1 MSIIGSIFV
10 RLGLKSDEFSK
21 GIKQSEGQLSSFKG
35 VVGKIG
41 GAIAGAFTV
50 DKIVQFTKEAYKL
63 AGQAQGVYNAF
74 SRLNRPGLLNDLKEA
89 TRGTTDELQLMQTAV
104 RASNFKIPLD
114 QLATYLRFATD
125 RAIETGESVDY
136 LVNSL
141 VLGIGRKSPLILDN
155 LSISTVRLREELAKT
170 GDMAKAVGNIIEEEM
185 KKGGDAIETSAVKT
199 QKLGAAWKDFMVA
212 VGDSGA
218 VKSTGNIITDT
229 LTSITRAMSD
239 LIKSG
244 KSSSIAMGSGML
256 GGILGPI
263 LGPVA
268 AIFGGTK
275 AAESAIKG
283 QRSKQNKIDAE
294 VEKAAKLAKE
304 WADSV
309 TTIEEAEKK
318 LSLAQYSYF
327 SSGKEREAVIAALK
341 EKIKT
346 IKAQEQE
353 KIAREQTEK
362 GIKAQIEALEELRAQ
377 EANPEKRAAYTSE
390 IESLKKRLELMTST
404 NTVVKGSIDYIIQ
417 QIEAQEKLYHST
429 NIQSVRDMAAAKKE
443 ELEAA
448 KALLEI
454 TEKDRKRR
462 DRILKEGDIASG
474 YSTQGMGGS
483 FWLKRVEEKNK
494 LEKNL
499 ASYSFDPTLYK
510 DKIQQFKEQAAEV
523 DQVANSIHQTITN
536 TMVSSFQALADGL
549 AGISDMDAGQA
560 IASLL
565 KPLADTAITAGTI
578 IMTTGEAIESLKK
591 SLFGFNG
598 ISAIAAGAILVG
610 IGVAARAGLSAI
622 ASSGGSSGSSS
633 YSPNTSFSGGSSYS
647 GASSQYG
654 YASYRAQ
661 SVDVNVTGRISG
673 QDIVLASD
681 KYLKNK
687 SR

>member
-199 QKLGAAWKDFMVA
+199 QKLGAAWKNFMTS
-212 VGDSGA
+212 VGDTSV
-218 VKSTGNIITDT
+218 VKSTGDAIVST
-229 LTSITRAMSD
+229 LTYIADSFDA
-239 LIKSG
+239 LINSERLSTWQKFLG
-244 KSSSIAMGSGML
+244 FLGH
-256 GGILGPI
+256 GGIQRQAL
-263 LGPVA
+263 
-268 AIFGGTK
+268 
-275 AAESAIKG
+275 AEGAGNASAD
-283 QRSKQNKIDAE
+283 KQIQERVNLWTEGLI
-294 VEKAAKLAKE
+294 
-304 WADSV
+304 
-309 TTIEEAEKK
+309 TIELAERQLAFAQSQYAHFSSEEEKK
-318 LSLAQYSYF
+318 
-327 SSGKEREAVIAALK
+327 AVIAALK
-341 EKIKT
+341 ERVKLIKS
-346 IKAQEQE
+346 QEQE

-362 GIKAQIEALEELRAQ
+362 GIKAQIAALEELRAQ

-404 NTVVKGSIDYIIQ
+404 NTVVKGSIDYINQ
-417 QIEAQEKLYHST
+417 QIEAQEKLYNST

-454 TEKDRKRR
+454 TEKDKQKR
-462 DRILKEGDIASG
+462 DEALKGDIASG

-549 AGISDMDAGQA
+549 AGISDMNAGQA

-565 KPLADTAITAGTI
+565 KPLADMAITAGTI
-578 IMTTGEAIESLKK
+578 IMTTGKAIESLKAAL
-591 SLFGFNG
+591 SGFFGVG
-598 ISAIAAGAILVG
+598 AIAAGAILVG

>member
-199 QKLGAAWKDFMVA
+199 QKLGAAWKNFMTS
-212 VGDSGA
+212 VGDTS
-218 VKSTGNIITDT
+218 VIKSTGDAIVST
-229 LTSITRAMSD
+229 LTYIADSFDA
-239 LIKSG
+239 LINSERLSTWQKFLG
-244 KSSSIAMGSGML
+244 FLGH
-256 GGILGPI
+256 GGIQRQAL
-263 LGPVA
+263 
-268 AIFGGTK
+268 
-275 AAESAIKG
+275 AEGAGNASAD
-283 QRSKQNKIDAE
+283 KQIQERVNLWTE
-294 VEKAAKLAKE
+294 GLN
-304 WADSV
+304 
-309 TTIEEAEKK
+309 TIELAERQLAFAQSQYAHFSSEEEKK
-318 LSLAQYSYF
+318 
-327 SSGKEREAVIAALK
+327 AVIAALK
-341 EKIKT
+341 ERVKLIKS
-346 IKAQEQE
+346 QEQE
-353 KIAREQTEK
+353 KIAREQTEN
-362 GIKAQIEALEELRAQ
+362 GIKAQIAALEELRAQ

-404 NTVVKGSIDYIIQ
+404 NTVVKGSIDYINQ
-417 QIEAQEKLYHST
+417 QIEAQEKLYNST

-454 TEKDRKRR
+454 TEKDKQKR
-462 DRILKEGDIASG
+462 DEALKGDIASG

-499 ASYSFDPTLYK
+499 ASYSYDPTLYK
-510 DKIQQFKEQAAEV
+510 NAKNQATQFNEIAEEVKQA
-523 DQVANSIHQTITN
+523 ANSIHQTIT
-536 TMVSSFQALADGL
+536 TAMSDALISL
-549 AGISDMDAGQA
+549 AEGIGSMGGIDM
-560 IASLL
+560 S
-565 KPLADTAITAGTI
+565 PLADVIIQVGKMAIK
-578 IMTTGEAIESLKK
+578 TGVAILGIKKALESLNP
-591 SLFGFNG
+591 FV
-598 ISAIAAGAILVG
+598 AIAAGTALVALG
-610 IGVAARAGLSAI
+610 TAVKKSLSNIGSEI
-622 ASSGGSSGSSS
+622 GGG
-633 YSPNTSFSGGSSYS
+633 YSPNTSFSGGGSYS

>member
-89 TRGTTDELQLMQTAV
+89 TRGTIDELQLMQTAV
-104 RASNFKIPLD
+104 RANNFKIPLD

-212 VGDSGA
+212 VGNSGA

-239 LIKSG
+239 FIKSG
-244 KSSSIAMGSGML
+244 KSWSAFIGSML
-256 GGILGPI
+256 GGVLGP
-263 LGPVA
+263 LG
-268 AIFGGTK
+268 AIFGGAT
-275 AAESAIKG
+275 AAGGAIAG

-362 GIKAQIEALEELRAQ
+362 GIKAQIAALEELRAQ

-404 NTVVKGSIDYIIQ
+404 NTVVKGSIDYINQ
-417 QIEAQEKLYHST
+417 QIEAQEKLYNST

-454 TEKDRKRR
+454 TEKDKQKR
-462 DRILKEGDIASG
+462 DEALKGDIASG

-633 YSPNTSFSGGSSYS
+633 YSPNTSFSGGGSYS

>member
-89 TRGTTDELQLMQTAV
+89 TRGTTDELKLMQTAV
-104 RASNFKIPLD
+104 QANNFKIPLN
-114 QLATYLRFATD
+114 QLATYLKFATN

-136 LVNSL
+136 LVQSII
-141 VLGIGRKSPLILDN
+141 LGIGRKSPLILDN
-155 LSISTVRLREELAKT
+155 LGISASELREELAKT
-170 GDMAKAVGNIIEEEM
+170 GDMGKAVGNIINKSMSEA
-185 KKGGDAIETSAVKT
+185 GDAIETSAVKT
-199 QKLGAAWKDFMVA
+199 QKLGAAWKNFMTS
-212 VGDSGA
+212 VGDTSV
-218 VKSTGNIITDT
+218 VKSTGDAIVST
-229 LTSITRAMSD
+229 LTYIADSFDA
-239 LIKSG
+239 LINSERLSTWQKFLG
-244 KSSSIAMGSGML
+244 FLGH
-256 GGILGPI
+256 GGIQRQAL
-263 LGPVA
+263 
-268 AIFGGTK
+268 
-275 AAESAIKG
+275 AEGAGNASAD
-283 QRSKQNKIDAE
+283 KQIQERVNLWTE
-294 VEKAAKLAKE
+294 GLN
-304 WADSV
+304 
-309 TTIEEAEKK
+309 TIELAERQLAFAQSQYAHFSSEEEKK
-318 LSLAQYSYF
+318 
-327 SSGKEREAVIAALK
+327 AVIAALK
-341 EKIKT
+341 ERVKLIKS
-346 IKAQEQE
+346 QEQE
-353 KIAREQTEK
+353 KIAREQTEN
-362 GIKAQIEALEELRAQ
+362 GIKAQIAALEELRAQ
-377 EANPEKRAAYTSE
+377 EANPAKRAAYTSE

-404 NTVVKGSIDYIIQ
+404 NTVVKGSIDYINQ
-417 QIEAQEKLYHST
+417 QIEAQEKLYNST
-429 NIQSVRDMAAAKKE
+429 NIQSVRDMAAAKKK

-454 TEKDRKRR
+454 TEKDKQKR
-462 DRILKEGDIASG
+462 DEALKGDIASG

-622 ASSGGSSGSSS
+622 ASSGGNSGSSS

>member
-63 AGQAQGVYNAF
+63 AGQTQGVYNAF

-89 TRGTTDELQLMQTAV
+89 TRGTTDELKLMQTAV
-104 RASNFKIPLD
+104 QANNFKIPLD
-114 QLATYLRFATD
+114 QLATYLKFATN

-136 LVNSL
+136 LVQSII
-141 VLGIGRKSPLILDN
+141 LGIGRKSPLTLDN
-155 LSISTVRLREELAKT
+155 LSISASELREELAKT
-170 GDMAKAVGNIIEEEM
+170 GDMGKAIGNIINKSMSEA
-185 KKGGDAIETSAVKT
+185 GDAIETSAVKV
-199 QKLGAAWKDFMVA
+199 QRLSAAWKDLKTAYGNSAWVKNIADFIVDNLTVA
-212 VGDSGA
+212 INSISSIFKSNAQIWYETDIKMGA
-218 VKSTGNIITDT
+218 NLGKRWLQIYEKYKKATGSLKDDYSEY
-229 LTSITRAMSD
+229 LD
-239 LIKSG
+239 LLKKG
-244 KSSSIAMGSGML
+244 FSSS
-256 GGILGPI
+256 PQ
-263 LGPVA
+263 
-268 AIFGGTK
+268 T
-275 AAESAIKG
+275 
-283 QRSKQNKIDAE
+283 NT
-294 VEKAAKLAKE
+294 
-304 WADSV
+304 DSIRQLNSD
-309 TTIEEAEKK
+309 TIN
-318 LSLAQYSYF
+318 
-327 SSGKEREAVIAALK
+327 
-341 EKIKT
+341 
-346 IKAQEQE
+346 
-353 KIAREQTEK
+353 
-362 GIKAQIEALEELRAQ
+362 GIKAQIAALEELRAE
-377 EANPEKRAAYTSE
+377 EANPAKRAAYTSE

-404 NTVVKGSIDYIIQ
+404 NTVVKGSIDYINQ
-417 QIEAQEKLYHST
+417 QIEAQEKLYNST

-454 TEKDRKRR
+454 TEKDKQKR
-462 DRILKEGDIASG
+462 DEALKGDIASG

-549 AGISDMDAGQA
+549 AGISDMNAGQA

-565 KPLADTAITAGTI
+565 KPLADMAITAGTI
-578 IMTTGEAIESLKK
+578 IMTTGKAIESLKAAL
-591 SLFGFNG
+591 SGFFGVG
-598 ISAIAAGAILVG
+598 AIAAGAILVG

>member
-199 QKLGAAWKDFMVA
+199 QKLGAAWKNFMTS
-212 VGDSGA
+212 VGDTS
-218 VKSTGNIITDT
+218 VIKSTGDAIVST
-229 LTSITRAMSD
+229 LTYIADSFDA
-239 LIKSG
+239 LINSERLSTWQKFLG
-244 KSSSIAMGSGML
+244 FLGH
-256 GGILGPI
+256 GGIQRQAL
-263 LGPVA
+263 
-268 AIFGGTK
+268 
-275 AAESAIKG
+275 AEGAGNASAD
-283 QRSKQNKIDAE
+283 KQIQERVNLWTE
-294 VEKAAKLAKE
+294 GLN
-304 WADSV
+304 
-309 TTIEEAEKK
+309 TIELAERQLAFAQSQYAHFSSEEEKK
-318 LSLAQYSYF
+318 
-327 SSGKEREAVIAALK
+327 AVIAALK
-341 EKIKT
+341 ERVKLIKS
-346 IKAQEQE
+346 QEQE
-353 KIAREQTEK
+353 KIAREQTEN
-362 GIKAQIEALEELRAQ
+362 GIKAQIAALEELRAQ

-404 NTVVKGSIDYIIQ
+404 NTVVKGSIDYINQ
-417 QIEAQEKLYHST
+417 QIEAQEKLYNST
-429 NIQSVRDMAAAKKE
+429 NIQSVRDMAAAKKK

-454 TEKDRKRR
+454 TEKDKQKR
-462 DRILKEGDIASG
+462 DEALKGDIASG

-483 FWLKRVEEKNK
+483 FWFKRVEEKNQ

-549 AGISDMDAGQA
+549 AGISDMNAGQA

-565 KPLADTAITAGTI
+565 KPLADMAITAGTI
-578 IMTTGEAIESLKK
+578 IMTTGKAIESLKAAL
-591 SLFGFNG
+591 SGFFGVG
-598 ISAIAAGAILVG
+598 AIAAGAILVG

>member
-89 TRGTTDELQLMQTAV
+89 TRGTTDELKLMQTAV
-104 RASNFKIPLD
+104 QANNFKIPLD
-114 QLATYLRFATD
+114 QLATYLKFATN

-199 QKLGAAWKDFMVA
+199 QKLGAAWKNFMTS
-212 VGDSGA
+212 VGDTSV
-218 VKSTGNIITDT
+218 VKSTGDAIVST
-229 LTSITRAMSD
+229 LTYIADSFDA
-239 LIKSG
+239 LINSERLSTWQKFLG
-244 KSSSIAMGSGML
+244 FLGH
-256 GGILGPI
+256 GGIQRQAL
-263 LGPVA
+263 
-268 AIFGGTK
+268 
-275 AAESAIKG
+275 AEGAGNASAG
-283 QRSKQNKIDAE
+283 KQIQERVNLWTE
-294 VEKAAKLAKE
+294 GLN
-304 WADSV
+304 
-309 TTIEEAEKK
+309 TIELAERQLAFAQSQYAHFSSEEEKK
-318 LSLAQYSYF
+318 
-327 SSGKEREAVIAALK
+327 AVIAALK
-341 EKIKT
+341 ERVKLLKS
-346 IKAQEQE
+346 QEQE
-353 KIAREQTEK
+353 KIAREQTEN
-362 GIKAQIEALEELRAQ
+362 GIKAQIAALEELRAQ

-404 NTVVKGSIDYIIQ
+404 NTVVKGSIDYINQ
-417 QIEAQEKLYHST
+417 QIEAQEKLYNST

-483 FWLKRVEEKNK
+483 FWFKRVEEKNK

-510 DKIQQFKEQAAEV
+510 DNIQQFKEQAAEV

-549 AGISDMDAGQA
+549 AGISDMNAGQA

-565 KPLADTAITAGTI
+565 KPLADMAITAGTI
-578 IMTTGEAIESLKK
+578 IMTTGKAIESLKAAL
-591 SLFGFNG
+591 SGFFGVG
-598 ISAIAAGAILVG
+598 AIAAGAILVG

>member
-212 VGDSGA
+212 VGNSGA

-239 LIKSG
+239 LIESG
-244 KSSSIAMGSGML
+244 KSLSIAMGSGIL
-256 GGILGPI
+256 GSILGPI

-362 GIKAQIEALEELRAQ
+362 GIKAQIAALEELRAQ

-404 NTVVKGSIDYIIQ
+404 NTVVKGSIDYINQ
-417 QIEAQEKLYHST
+417 QIEAQEKLYNST

-454 TEKDRKRR
+454 TEKDKQKR
-462 DRILKEGDIASG
+462 DEALKGDIASG

>member
-199 QKLGAAWKDFMVA
+199 QKLGAAWKNFMTS
-212 VGDSGA
+212 VGDTS
-218 VKSTGNIITDT
+218 VIKSTGDAIVST
-229 LTSITRAMSD
+229 LTYIADSFDA
-239 LIKSG
+239 LINSERLSTWQKFLG
-244 KSSSIAMGSGML
+244 FLGH
-256 GGILGPI
+256 GGIQRQAL
-263 LGPVA
+263 
-268 AIFGGTK
+268 
-275 AAESAIKG
+275 AEGAGNASAD
-283 QRSKQNKIDAE
+283 KQIQERVNLWTE
-294 VEKAAKLAKE
+294 GLN
-304 WADSV
+304 
-309 TTIEEAEKK
+309 TIELAERQLAFAQSQYAHFSSEEEKK
-318 LSLAQYSYF
+318 
-327 SSGKEREAVIAALK
+327 AVIAALK

-362 GIKAQIEALEELRAQ
+362 GIKAQIAALEELRAQ
-377 EANPEKRAAYTSE
+377 EANPAKRAAYTSE

-404 NTVVKGSIDYIIQ
+404 NTVVKGSIDYINQ
-417 QIEAQEKLYHST
+417 QIEAQEKLYNST

-454 TEKDRKRR
+454 TEKDKQKR
-462 DRILKEGDIASG
+462 DEALKGDIASG

-549 AGISDMDAGQA
+549 AGISDMNAGQA

-565 KPLADTAITAGTI
+565 KPLADMAITAGTI
-578 IMTTGEAIESLKK
+578 IMTTGKAIESLKAAL
-591 SLFGFNG
+591 SGFFGVG
-598 ISAIAAGAILVG
+598 AIAAGAILVG

>member
-199 QKLGAAWKDFMVA
+199 QKLGAAWKNFMTS
-212 VGDSGA
+212 VGDTS
-218 VKSTGNIITDT
+218 VIKSTGDAIVST
-229 LTSITRAMSD
+229 LTYIADSFDA
-239 LIKSG
+239 LINSERLSTWQKFLG
-244 KSSSIAMGSGML
+244 FLGH
-256 GGILGPI
+256 GGIQRQAL
-263 LGPVA
+263 
-268 AIFGGTK
+268 
-275 AAESAIKG
+275 AEGAGNASAD
-283 QRSKQNKIDAE
+283 KQIQERVNLWTE
-294 VEKAAKLAKE
+294 GLN
-304 WADSV
+304 
-309 TTIEEAEKK
+309 TIELAERQLAFAQSQYAHFSSEEEKK
-318 LSLAQYSYF
+318 
-327 SSGKEREAVIAALK
+327 AVIAALK
-341 EKIKT
+341 ERVKLIKS
-346 IKAQEQE
+346 QEQE
-353 KIAREQTEK
+353 KIAREQTEN
-362 GIKAQIEALEELRAQ
+362 GIKAQIAALEELRAQ

-404 NTVVKGSIDYIIQ
+404 NTVVKGSIDYINQ
-417 QIEAQEKLYHST
+417 QIEAQEKLYNST

-454 TEKDRKRR
+454 TEKDKQKR
-462 DRILKEGDIASG
+462 DGALKGDIASG

-549 AGISDMDAGQA
+549 AGISDMNAGQA

-565 KPLADTAITAGTI
+565 KPLADMAITAGTI
-578 IMTTGEAIESLKK
+578 IMTTGEAIERLKK
-591 SLFGFNG
+591 SLLGFNG
-598 ISAIAAGAILVG
+598 IGAIAAGAILVG

-633 YSPNTSFSGGSSYS
+633 YSPNTSFSGGGSYS

>member
-41 GAIAGAFTV
+41 WAIAGAFTV

-199 QKLGAAWKDFMVA
+199 QKLGAAWKNFMTS
-212 VGDSGA
+212 VGDTSV
-218 VKSTGNIITDT
+218 VKSTGDAIVST
-229 LTSITRAMSD
+229 LTYIADSFDA
-239 LIKSG
+239 LINSERLSTWQKFLG
-244 KSSSIAMGSGML
+244 FLGH
-256 GGILGPI
+256 GGIQRQAL
-263 LGPVA
+263 
-268 AIFGGTK
+268 
-275 AAESAIKG
+275 AEGAGNASAD
-283 QRSKQNKIDAE
+283 KQIQERVNLWTE
-294 VEKAAKLAKE
+294 GLN
-304 WADSV
+304 
-309 TTIEEAEKK
+309 TIELAERQLAFAQSQYAHFSSEEEKK
-318 LSLAQYSYF
+318 
-327 SSGKEREAVIAALK
+327 AVIAALK
-341 EKIKT
+341 ERVKLIKS
-346 IKAQEQE
+346 QEQE
-353 KIAREQTEK
+353 KIAREQTEN
-362 GIKAQIEALEELRAQ
+362 GIKAQIAALEELRAQ

-404 NTVVKGSIDYIIQ
+404 NTVVKGSIDYINQ
-417 QIEAQEKLYHST
+417 QIEAQEKLYNST

-454 TEKDRKRR
+454 TEKDKQKR
-462 DRILKEGDIASG
+462 DEALKGDIASG

-549 AGISDMDAGQA
+549 AGISDMNAGQA

-565 KPLADTAITAGTI
+565 KPLADMAV
-578 IMTTGEAIESLKK
+578 
-591 SLFGFNG
+591 
-598 ISAIAAGAILVG
+598 IL
-610 IGVAARAGLSAI
+610 L
-622 ASSGGSSGSSS
+622 
-633 YSPNTSFSGGSSYS
+633 
-647 GASSQYG
+647 
-654 YASYRAQ
+654 
-661 SVDVNVTGRISG
+661 
-673 QDIVLASD
+673 
-681 KYLKNK
+681 
-687 SR
+687 

>member
-362 GIKAQIEALEELRAQ
+362 GIKAQIAALEELRAQ

-404 NTVVKGSIDYIIQ
+404 NTVVKGSIDYINQ
-417 QIEAQEKLYHST
+417 QIEAQEKLYNST
-429 NIQSVRDMAAAKKE
+429 NIQSVRDMAAAKKK

-454 TEKDRKRR
+454 TEKDKQKR
-462 DRILKEGDIASG
+462 DEALKGDIASG

-549 AGISDMDAGQA
+549 AGISDMNAGQA

-565 KPLADTAITAGTI
+565 KPLADMAITAGTI
-578 IMTTGEAIESLKK
+578 IMTTGKAIESLKAAL
-591 SLFGFNG
+591 SGFFGVG
-598 ISAIAAGAILVG
+598 AIAAGAILVG

>member
-104 RASNFKIPLD
+104 RANNFKIPLD

-212 VGDSGA
+212 VGNSGA

-239 LIKSG
+239 LIESG
-244 KSSSIAMGSGML
+244 KSLSIAMGSGIL
-256 GGILGPI
+256 GSILGPI

-362 GIKAQIEALEELRAQ
+362 GIKAQIAALEELRAQ

-404 NTVVKGSIDYIIQ
+404 NTVVKGSIDYINQ
-417 QIEAQEKLYHST
+417 QIEAQEKLYNST

-454 TEKDRKRR
+454 TEKDKQKR
-462 DRILKEGDIASG
+462 DEALKGDIASG

>member
-74 SRLNRPGLLNDLKEA
+74 SRLNRPGLLNDLKKA

-239 LIKSG
+239 FIKSG
-244 KSSSIAMGSGML
+244 KSWSAFIGSML
-256 GGILGPI
+256 GGVLGP
-263 LGPVA
+263 LG
-268 AIFGGTK
+268 AIFGGAT
-275 AAESAIKG
+275 AAGGAIAG

-362 GIKAQIEALEELRAQ
+362 GIKAQIAALEELRAQ

-404 NTVVKGSIDYIIQ
+404 NTVVKGSIDYINQ
-417 QIEAQEKLYHST
+417 QIEAQEKLYNST
-429 NIQSVRDMAAAKKE
+429 NIQSVRDMAAAKKK

-454 TEKDRKRR
+454 TEKDKQKR
-462 DRILKEGDIASG
+462 DEALKGDIASG

-483 FWLKRVEEKNK
+483 FWLKRVEEKNQ

>member
-199 QKLGAAWKDFMVA
+199 QKLGAAWKNFMTS
-212 VGDSGA
+212 VGDTS
-218 VKSTGNIITDT
+218 VIKSTGDAIVST
-229 LTSITRAMSD
+229 LTYIADSFDA
-239 LIKSG
+239 LINSERLSTWQKFLG
-244 KSSSIAMGSGML
+244 FLGH
-256 GGILGPI
+256 GGIQRQAL
-263 LGPVA
+263 
-268 AIFGGTK
+268 
-275 AAESAIKG
+275 AEGAGNASAD
-283 QRSKQNKIDAE
+283 KQIQERVNLWTE
-294 VEKAAKLAKE
+294 GLN
-304 WADSV
+304 
-309 TTIEEAEKK
+309 TIELAERQLAFAQSQYAHFSSEEEKK
-318 LSLAQYSYF
+318 
-327 SSGKEREAVIAALK
+327 AVISALK
-341 EKIKT
+341 ERVKLLKS
-346 IKAQEQE
+346 QEQE
-353 KIAREQTEK
+353 QIAREQTEK
-362 GIKAQIEALEELRAQ
+362 GIMAQIEALKELRAE

-390 IESLKKRLELMTST
+390 IESLEKRLELMTST
-404 NTVVKGSIDYIIQ
+404 KTRVDQINDAIDRLRKNREDATK
-417 QIEAQEKLYHST
+417 EAQAGIDAEIEKLQSELDWINLTAEAYAKFLEVKSGET
-429 NIQSVRDMAAAKKE
+429 GNIAA
-443 ELEAA
+443 
-448 KALLEI
+448 
-454 TEKDRKRR
+454 
-462 DRILKEGDIASG
+462 G
-474 YSTQGMGGS
+474 YSTKGTGGS

-494 LEKNL
+494 LEKDL

-510 DKIQQFKEQAAEV
+510 NAKIQADRFREIAKEVEQT
-523 DQVANSIHQTITN
+523 ANSIHLTISGA
-536 TMVSSFQALADGL
+536 MSDALISL
-549 AGISDMDAGQA
+549 AEGIGGMGGIDM
-560 IASLL
+560 S
-565 KPLADTAITAGTI
+565 PLADVIIQVGKMAIR
-578 IMTTGEAIESLKK
+578 TGVAILGIKKALESLNP
-591 SLFGFNG
+591 FV
-598 ISAIAAGAILVG
+598 AIAAGTALVALG
-610 IGVAARAGLSAI
+610 TAAKKSLSNIGSEI
-622 ASSGGSSGSSS
+622 GGG
-633 YSPNTSFSGGSSYS
+633 YSPNTSFSGGGSYS
-647 GASSQYG
+647 GALSQYG

>member
-199 QKLGAAWKDFMVA
+199 QKLGAAWKNFMTS
-212 VGDSGA
+212 VGDTSV
-218 VKSTGNIITDT
+218 VKSTGDAIVST
-229 LTSITRAMSD
+229 LTYIADSFDA
-239 LIKSG
+239 LINSERLSTWQKFLG
-244 KSSSIAMGSGML
+244 FLGH
-256 GGILGPI
+256 GGIQRQAL
-263 LGPVA
+263 
-268 AIFGGTK
+268 
-275 AAESAIKG
+275 AEGAGNASAG
-283 QRSKQNKIDAE
+283 KQIQERVNLWTE
-294 VEKAAKLAKE
+294 GLN
-304 WADSV
+304 
-309 TTIEEAEKK
+309 TIELAERQLAFAQSQYAHFSSEEEKK
-318 LSLAQYSYF
+318 
-327 SSGKEREAVIAALK
+327 AVIAALK

-362 GIKAQIEALEELRAQ
+362 GIKAQIAALEELRAQ

-404 NTVVKGSIDYIIQ
+404 NTVVKGSIDYINQ
-417 QIEAQEKLYHST
+417 QIEAQEKLYNST

-454 TEKDRKRR
+454 TEKDKQKR
-462 DRILKEGDIASG
+462 DEALKGDIASG

-549 AGISDMDAGQA
+549 AGISDMNAGQA

-565 KPLADTAITAGTI
+565 KPLADMAITAGTI
-578 IMTTGEAIESLKK
+578 IMTTGKAIESLKAAL
-591 SLFGFNG
+591 SGFFGVG
-598 ISAIAAGAILVG
+598 AIAAGAILVG

-633 YSPNTSFSGGSSYS
+633 YSPNTSFSGGGSYS

-654 YASYRAQ
+654 YASYRTQ

>member
-89 TRGTTDELQLMQTAV
+89 TRGTTDELKLMQTAV
-104 RASNFKIPLD
+104 QANNFKIPLD
-114 QLATYLRFATD
+114 QLATYLKFATN

-136 LVNSL
+136 LVQSII
-141 VLGIGRKSPLILDN
+141 LGIGRKSPLILDN
-155 LSISTVRLREELAKT
+155 LGISASELREELAKT
-170 GDMAKAVGNIIEEEM
+170 GDMGKAVGNIINKSMSEA
-185 KKGGDAIETSAVKT
+185 GDAIETSAVKT
-199 QKLGAAWKDFMVA
+199 QKLGAAWKNFMTS
-212 VGDSGA
+212 VGDTSV
-218 VKSTGNIITDT
+218 VKSTGDAIVST
-229 LTSITRAMSD
+229 LTYIADSFDA
-239 LIKSG
+239 LINSERLSTWQKFLG
-244 KSSSIAMGSGML
+244 FLGH
-256 GGILGPI
+256 GGIQRQAL
-263 LGPVA
+263 
-268 AIFGGTK
+268 
-275 AAESAIKG
+275 AEGAGNASAD
-283 QRSKQNKIDAE
+283 KQIQERVNLWTE
-294 VEKAAKLAKE
+294 GLN
-304 WADSV
+304 
-309 TTIEEAEKK
+309 TIELAERQLAFAQSQYAHFSSEEEKK
-318 LSLAQYSYF
+318 
-327 SSGKEREAVIAALK
+327 AVIAALK
-341 EKIKT
+341 ERVKLIKS
-346 IKAQEQE
+346 QEQE
-353 KIAREQTEK
+353 KIAREQTEN
-362 GIKAQIEALEELRAQ
+362 GIKAQIAALEELRAQ

-404 NTVVKGSIDYIIQ
+404 NTVVKGSIDYINQ
-417 QIEAQEKLYHST
+417 QIEAQEKLYNST

-454 TEKDRKRR
+454 TEKDKQKR
-462 DRILKEGDIASG
+462 DEALKGDIASG

-549 AGISDMDAGQA
+549 AGISDMNAGQA

-565 KPLADTAITAGTI
+565 KPLADMAITAGTI
-578 IMTTGEAIESLKK
+578 IMTTGEAIERLKK
-591 SLFGFNG
+591 SLLGFNG
-598 ISAIAAGAILVG
+598 IGAIAAGAILVG

-633 YSPNTSFSGGSSYS
+633 YSPNTSFSGGGSYS

>member
-41 GAIAGAFTV
+41 GAIAGAFAV
-50 DKIVQFTKEAYKL
+50 NKIVQFTKEAYKL

-104 RASNFKIPLD
+104 RANNFKIPLD

-199 QKLGAAWKDFMVA
+199 QKLGAAWKNFMTS
-212 VGDSGA
+212 VGDTSV
-218 VKSTGNIITDT
+218 VKSTGDAIVST
-229 LTSITRAMSD
+229 LTYIADSFDA
-239 LIKSG
+239 LINSERLSTWQKFLG
-244 KSSSIAMGSGML
+244 FLGH
-256 GGILGPI
+256 GGIQRQAL
-263 LGPVA
+263 
-268 AIFGGTK
+268 
-275 AAESAIKG
+275 AEGAGNASAD
-283 QRSKQNKIDAE
+283 KQIQERVNLWTE
-294 VEKAAKLAKE
+294 GLN
-304 WADSV
+304 
-309 TTIEEAEKK
+309 TIELAERQLAFAQSQYAHFSSEEEKK
-318 LSLAQYSYF
+318 
-327 SSGKEREAVIAALK
+327 AVIAALK

-362 GIKAQIEALEELRAQ
+362 GIKAQIAALEELRAQ

-390 IESLKKRLELMTST
+390 IESLKNRLELMTST
-404 NTVVKGSIDYIIQ
+404 NTVVKGSIDYINQ
-417 QIEAQEKLYHST
+417 QIEAQEKLYNST
-429 NIQSVRDMAAAKKE
+429 NIQSIRDMAAAKKE

-454 TEKDRKRR
+454 TEKDKQKR
-462 DRILKEGDIASG
+462 DEALKGDIASG

-483 FWLKRVEEKNK
+483 FWLKRVEEKNQ

-633 YSPNTSFSGGSSYS
+633 YSPNTSFSGGGSYS

>member
-104 RASNFKIPLD
+104 RANNFKIPLD

-244 KSSSIAMGSGML
+244 KSWSAFIGSML
-256 GGILGPI
+256 GGVLGP
-263 LGPVA
+263 LG
-268 AIFGGTK
+268 AIFGGAT
-275 AAESAIKG
+275 AAGSAITG

-294 VEKAAKLAKE
+294 DASAAKLAKK
-304 WADSV
+304 WADSAA
-309 TTIEEAEKK
+309 TIEEVNILLNSARSDSIDLTAKETQAIIEALMEKK
-318 LSLAQYSYF
+318 KQL
-327 SSGKEREAVIAALK
+327 
-341 EKIKT
+341 
-346 IKAQEQE
+346 KAQEQE

-362 GIKAQIEALEELRAQ
+362 GIKAQIAALEELRAQ

-404 NTVVKGSIDYIIQ
+404 NTVVKGSIDYINQ
-417 QIEAQEKLYHST
+417 QIEAQEKLYNST

-454 TEKDRKRR
+454 TEKDKQKR
-462 DRILKEGDIASG
+462 DEALKGDIASG

-549 AGISDMDAGQA
+549 AGISDMNAGQA

-565 KPLADTAITAGTI
+565 KPLADMAITAGTI
-578 IMTTGEAIESLKK
+578 IMTTGKAIESLKAAL
-591 SLFGFNG
+591 SGFFGVG
-598 ISAIAAGAILVG
+598 AIAAGAILVG

-633 YSPNTSFSGGSSYS
+633 YSPNTSFSGGGSYS

-661 SVDVNVTGRISG
+661 SVDINVTGRISG

>member
-63 AGQAQGVYNAF
+63 AGQAQGVYNDF

-89 TRGTTDELQLMQTAV
+89 TRGTTDELKLMQTAV
-104 RASNFKIPLD
+104 QANNFKIPLD
-114 QLATYLRFATD
+114 QLATYLKFATN

-136 LVNSL
+136 LVQSII
-141 VLGIGRKSPLILDN
+141 LGIGRKSPLILDN
-155 LSISTVRLREELAKT
+155 LGISASELREELAKT
-170 GDMAKAVGNIIEEEM
+170 GDMGKAVGNIINKSMSEA
-185 KKGGDAIETSAVKT
+185 GDAIETSAVKV
-199 QKLGAAWKDFMVA
+199 QRLSAAWKDLKTAYGNSAWVKNIADSIVDNLTVA
-212 VGDSGA
+212 INSISSIFKSNAQIWYETDIKMGA
-218 VKSTGNIITDT
+218 NLGKRWLQIYEKYKKATGSLKDDYSEY
-229 LTSITRAMSD
+229 LD
-239 LIKSG
+239 LLKKG
-244 KSSSIAMGSGML
+244 FSSS
-256 GGILGPI
+256 PQ
-263 LGPVA
+263 
-268 AIFGGTK
+268 T
-275 AAESAIKG
+275 
-283 QRSKQNKIDAE
+283 NT
-294 VEKAAKLAKE
+294 
-304 WADSV
+304 DSIRQLNSD
-309 TTIEEAEKK
+309 TIN
-318 LSLAQYSYF
+318 
-327 SSGKEREAVIAALK
+327 
-341 EKIKT
+341 
-346 IKAQEQE
+346 
-353 KIAREQTEK
+353 
-362 GIKAQIEALEELRAQ
+362 GIKAQIAALEELRAE

-404 NTVVKGSIDYIIQ
+404 NTVVKGSIDYINQ
-417 QIEAQEKLYHST
+417 QIEAQEKLYNST

-454 TEKDRKRR
+454 TEKDKQKR
-462 DRILKEGDIASG
+462 DEALKGNIASG

-499 ASYSFDPTLYK
+499 ASYSYDPTLYK
-510 DKIQQFKEQAAEV
+510 NAKNQATQFNEIAEEVKQA
-523 DQVANSIHQTITN
+523 ANSIHQTIT
-536 TMVSSFQALADGL
+536 TAMSDALISL
-549 AGISDMDAGQA
+549 AEGIGSMGGIDM
-560 IASLL
+560 S
-565 KPLADTAITAGTI
+565 PLADVIIQVGKMAIK
-578 IMTTGEAIESLKK
+578 TGVAILGIKKALESLNP
-591 SLFGFNG
+591 FV
-598 ISAIAAGAILVG
+598 AIAAGTALVALG
-610 IGVAARAGLSAI
+610 TAVKKSLSNIGSEI
-622 ASSGGSSGSSS
+622 GGG
-633 YSPNTSFSGGSSYS
+633 YSPNTSFSGGGSYS

>member
-89 TRGTTDELQLMQTAV
+89 TRGTTDELKLMQTAV
-104 RASNFKIPLD
+104 QANNFKIPLD
-114 QLATYLRFATD
+114 QLATYLKFATN

-136 LVNSL
+136 LVQSII
-141 VLGIGRKSPLILDN
+141 LGIGRKSPLILDN
-155 LSISTVRLREELAKT
+155 LGISASELREELAKT
-170 GDMAKAVGNIIEEEM
+170 GDMGKAVGNIINNSMSEA
-185 KKGGDAIETSAVKT
+185 GDAIETSAVKT
-199 QKLGAAWKDFMVA
+199 QKLGAALKDLMVT
-212 VGDSGA
+212 VGNSQP
-218 VKSTGNIITDT
+218 VKGTGNAISNALTDWATGWSNIIN
-229 LTSITRAMSD
+229 S
-239 LIKSG
+239 KSLNAFQ
-244 KSSSIAMGSGML
+244 KTAALL
-256 GGILGPI
+256 GGSNWDFAATVAGKEKEILTLQDKRI
-263 LGPVA
+263 QQRVDSFL
-268 AIFGGTK
+268 
-275 AAESAIKG
+275 KG
-283 QRSKQNKIDAE
+283 IN
-294 VEKAAKLAKE
+294 
-304 WADSV
+304 
-309 TTIEEAEKK
+309 TIEEAEKK

-341 EKIKT
+341 EKVKLIKS
-346 IKAQEQE
+346 QEQE

-362 GIKAQIEALEELRAQ
+362 GIKAQIAALEELRAQ

-404 NTVVKGSIDYIIQ
+404 NTVVKGSIDYINQ
-417 QIEAQEKLYHST
+417 QIEAQEKLYNST
-429 NIQSVRDMAAAKKE
+429 NIQSIRDMAAAKKE

-454 TEKDRKRR
+454 TEKDKQKR
-462 DRILKEGDIASG
+462 DEALKGNIASG
-474 YSTQGMGGS
+474 YSTQEMGGS

-549 AGISDMDAGQA
+549 AGISDMNAGQA

-565 KPLADTAITAGTI
+565 KPLADMAITAGTI
-578 IMTTGEAIESLKK
+578 IMTTGKAIESLKAAL
-591 SLFGFNG
+591 SGFFGVG
-598 ISAIAAGAILVG
+598 AIAAGAILVG

-622 ASSGGSSGSSS
+622 ASSGGNSGSSS
-633 YSPNTSFSGGSSYS
+633 YSPNTSFSGGGSYS

-661 SVDVNVTGRISG
+661 SVDVNVTGRLSG

>member
-41 GAIAGAFTV
+41 GAIAGAFAV
-50 DKIVQFTKEAYKL
+50 NKIVQFTKEAYKL

-89 TRGTTDELQLMQTAV
+89 TRGTTDELKLMQTAV
-104 RASNFKIPLD
+104 QANNFKIPLD
-114 QLATYLRFATD
+114 QLATYLKFATN

-136 LVNSL
+136 LVQSII
-141 VLGIGRKSPLILDN
+141 LGIGRKSPLILDN
-155 LSISTVRLREELAKT
+155 LGISASELREELAKT
-170 GDMAKAVGNIIEEEM
+170 GDMGKAVGNIINKSMSEA
-185 KKGGDAIETSAVKT
+185 GDAIETSAVKT
-199 QKLGAAWKDFMVA
+199 QKLGAAWKNFMTS
-212 VGDSGA
+212 VGDTSV
-218 VKSTGNIITDT
+218 VKSTGDAIVST
-229 LTSITRAMSD
+229 LTYIADSFDA
-239 LIKSG
+239 LINSERLSTWQKFLG
-244 KSSSIAMGSGML
+244 FLGH
-256 GGILGPI
+256 GGIQRQAL
-263 LGPVA
+263 
-268 AIFGGTK
+268 
-275 AAESAIKG
+275 AEGAGNTSAD
-283 QRSKQNKIDAE
+283 KQIQERVNLWTE
-294 VEKAAKLAKE
+294 GLN
-304 WADSV
+304 
-309 TTIEEAEKK
+309 TIELAERQLAFAQSQYAHFSSEEEKK
-318 LSLAQYSYF
+318 
-327 SSGKEREAVIAALK
+327 AVIAALK
-341 EKIKT
+341 EKIKI

-377 EANPEKRAAYTSE
+377 EANPEKKAAYTSE

-404 NTVVKGSIDYIIQ
+404 NTVVKGSIDYINQ
-417 QIEAQEKLYHST
+417 QIEAQEKLYNST

-454 TEKDRKRR
+454 TEKDKQKR
-462 DRILKEGDIASG
+462 DEALKGNIASG

-499 ASYSFDPTLYK
+499 ASYSYDPTLYK
-510 DKIQQFKEQAAEV
+510 NAKNQATQFNEIAEEVKQA
-523 DQVANSIHQTITN
+523 ANSIHQTIT
-536 TMVSSFQALADGL
+536 TAMSDALISL
-549 AGISDMDAGQA
+549 AEGIGSMGGIDM
-560 IASLL
+560 S
-565 KPLADTAITAGTI
+565 PLADVIIQVGKMAIK
-578 IMTTGEAIESLKK
+578 TGVAILGIKKALESLNP
-591 SLFGFNG
+591 FV
-598 ISAIAAGAILVG
+598 AIAAGTALVALG
-610 IGVAARAGLSAI
+610 TAVKKSLSNIGSEI
-622 ASSGGSSGSSS
+622 GGG
-633 YSPNTSFSGGSSYS
+633 YSPNTSFSGGGSYS

>member
-41 GAIAGAFTV
+41 GAIAGAFAV
-50 DKIVQFTKEAYKL
+50 NKIVQFTKEAYKL

-89 TRGTTDELQLMQTAV
+89 TRGTTDELKLMQTAV
-104 RASNFKIPLD
+104 QANNFKIPLD
-114 QLATYLRFATD
+114 QLATYLKFATN

-136 LVNSL
+136 LVQSII
-141 VLGIGRKSPLILDN
+141 LGIGRKSPLILDN
-155 LSISTVRLREELAKT
+155 LGISASELREELAKT
-170 GDMAKAVGNIIEEEM
+170 GDMGKAVGNIINKSMSEA
-185 KKGGDAIETSAVKT
+185 GDAIETSAVKT
-199 QKLGAAWKDFMVA
+199 QKLGAAWKNFMTS
-212 VGDSGA
+212 VGDTSII
-218 VKSTGNIITDT
+218 KSTGDAIVST
-229 LTSITRAMSD
+229 LTYIADSFDA
-239 LIKSG
+239 LINSERLSTWQKFLG
-244 KSSSIAMGSGML
+244 FLGH
-256 GGILGPI
+256 GGIQRQAL
-263 LGPVA
+263 
-268 AIFGGTK
+268 
-275 AAESAIKG
+275 AEGAGNASAG
-283 QRSKQNKIDAE
+283 KQIQERVNLWTE
-294 VEKAAKLAKE
+294 GLN
-304 WADSV
+304 
-309 TTIEEAEKK
+309 TIELAERQLAFAQSQYAHFSSEEEKK
-318 LSLAQYSYF
+318 T
-327 SSGKEREAVIAALK
+327 VIAALK
-341 EKIKT
+341 ERVKLLKS
-346 IKAQEQE
+346 QEQE
-353 KIAREQTEK
+353 KIAREQTEN
-362 GIKAQIEALEELRAQ
+362 GIKAQIAALEELRAQ

-404 NTVVKGSIDYIIQ
+404 NTVVKGSIDYINQ
-417 QIEAQEKLYHST
+417 QIEAQEKLYNST

-448 KALLEI
+448 KALLDI
-454 TEKDRKRR
+454 TEKDKQKR
-462 DRILKEGDIASG
+462 DEALKGDIASG

-536 TMVSSFQALADGL
+536 TMVSGFQALADGL

-565 KPLADTAITAGTI
+565 KPLADVAITAGTI

>member
-89 TRGTTDELQLMQTAV
+89 TRGTTDELKLMQTAV
-104 RASNFKIPLD
+104 QANNFKIPLD
-114 QLATYLRFATD
+114 QLATYLKFATN

-136 LVNSL
+136 LVQSII
-141 VLGIGRKSPLILDN
+141 LGIGRKSPLILDN
-155 LSISTVRLREELAKT
+155 LGISASELREELAKT
-170 GDMAKAVGNIIEEEM
+170 GDMGKAVGNIINKSMSEA
-185 KKGGDAIETSAVKT
+185 GDAIETSAVKV
-199 QKLGAAWKDFMVA
+199 QRLSAAWKDLKTAYGNSAWVKNIADSIVDNLTVA
-212 VGDSGA
+212 INSISSIFKSNAQIWYETDIKMGA
-218 VKSTGNIITDT
+218 NLGKRWLQIYEKYKKATGSLKDDYSEY
-229 LTSITRAMSD
+229 LD
-239 LIKSG
+239 LLKKG
-244 KSSSIAMGSGML
+244 FSSS
-256 GGILGPI
+256 PQ
-263 LGPVA
+263 
-268 AIFGGTK
+268 T
-275 AAESAIKG
+275 
-283 QRSKQNKIDAE
+283 NT
-294 VEKAAKLAKE
+294 
-304 WADSV
+304 DSIRQLNSD
-309 TTIEEAEKK
+309 TIN
-318 LSLAQYSYF
+318 
-327 SSGKEREAVIAALK
+327 
-341 EKIKT
+341 
-346 IKAQEQE
+346 
-353 KIAREQTEK
+353 
-362 GIKAQIEALEELRAQ
+362 GIKAQIAALEELRAE
-377 EANPEKRAAYTSE
+377 EANPAKRAAYTSE

-404 NTVVKGSIDYIIQ
+404 NTVVKGSIDYINQ
-417 QIEAQEKLYHST
+417 QIEAQEKLYNST
-429 NIQSVRDMAAAKKE
+429 NIQSVRDMAAAKKK

-454 TEKDRKRR
+454 TEKDKQKR
-462 DRILKEGDIASG
+462 DEALKGNIASG

-549 AGISDMDAGQA
+549 AGISDMNAGQA

-565 KPLADTAITAGTI
+565 KPLADMAITAGTI
-578 IMTTGEAIESLKK
+578 IMTTGKAIESLKAAL
-591 SLFGFNG
+591 SGFFGVG
-598 ISAIAAGAILVG
+598 AIAAGAILVG

>member
-199 QKLGAAWKDFMVA
+199 QKLGAAWKNFMTS
-212 VGDSGA
+212 VGDTSV
-218 VKSTGNIITDT
+218 VKSTGDAIVST
-229 LTSITRAMSD
+229 LTYIADSFDA
-239 LIKSG
+239 LINSERLSTWQKFLG
-244 KSSSIAMGSGML
+244 FLGH
-256 GGILGPI
+256 GGIQRQAL
-263 LGPVA
+263 
-268 AIFGGTK
+268 
-275 AAESAIKG
+275 AEGAGNASAG
-283 QRSKQNKIDAE
+283 KQIQERVNLWTE
-294 VEKAAKLAKE
+294 GLN
-304 WADSV
+304 
-309 TTIEEAEKK
+309 TIELAERQLAFAQSQYAHFSSEEEKK
-318 LSLAQYSYF
+318 
-327 SSGKEREAVIAALK
+327 AVIAALK
-341 EKIKT
+341 ERVKLLKS
-346 IKAQEQE
+346 QEQE
-353 KIAREQTEK
+353 KIAREQTEN
-362 GIKAQIEALEELRAQ
+362 GIKAQIAALEELRAE

-404 NTVVKGSIDYIIQ
+404 NTVVKGSIDYINQ
-417 QIEAQEKLYHST
+417 QIEAQEKLYNST
-429 NIQSVRDMAAAKKE
+429 NIQSIRDMAAAKKE

-454 TEKDRKRR
+454 TEKDKQKR
-462 DRILKEGDIASG
+462 DEALKGNIASG
-474 YSTQGMGGS
+474 YSTQEMGGS

-510 DKIQQFKEQAAEV
+510 DKIQQFKEQVAEV

-549 AGISDMDAGQA
+549 AGISDMNAGQA

-565 KPLADTAITAGTI
+565 KPLADMAITAGTI
-578 IMTTGEAIESLKK
+578 IMTTGKAIESLKAAL
-591 SLFGFNG
+591 SGFFGVG
-598 ISAIAAGAILVG
+598 AIAAGAILVG

>member
-199 QKLGAAWKDFMVA
+199 QKLGAAWKNFMTS
-212 VGDSGA
+212 VGDTSV
-218 VKSTGNIITDT
+218 VKSTGDAIVST
-229 LTSITRAMSD
+229 LTYIADSFDA
-239 LIKSG
+239 LINSERLSTWQKFLG
-244 KSSSIAMGSGML
+244 FLGH
-256 GGILGPI
+256 GGIQRQAL
-263 LGPVA
+263 
-268 AIFGGTK
+268 
-275 AAESAIKG
+275 AEGAGNASAG
-283 QRSKQNKIDAE
+283 KQIQERVNLWTE
-294 VEKAAKLAKE
+294 GLN
-304 WADSV
+304 
-309 TTIEEAEKK
+309 TIELAERQLAFAQSQYAHFSSEEEKK
-318 LSLAQYSYF
+318 T
-327 SSGKEREAVIAALK
+327 VIAALK
-341 EKIKT
+341 ERVKLLKS
-346 IKAQEQE
+346 QEQE
-353 KIAREQTEK
+353 KIAREQTEN
-362 GIKAQIEALEELRAQ
+362 GIKAQIAALEELRAQ

-404 NTVVKGSIDYIIQ
+404 NTVVKGSIDYINQ
-417 QIEAQEKLYHST
+417 QIEAQEKLYNST

-454 TEKDRKRR
+454 TEKDKQKR
-462 DRILKEGDIASG
+462 DEALKGDIASG

-549 AGISDMDAGQA
+549 AGISDMNAGQA

-565 KPLADTAITAGTI
+565 KPLADMAITAGTI
-578 IMTTGEAIESLKK
+578 IMTTGKAIESLKAAL
-591 SLFGFNG
+591 SGFFGVG
-598 ISAIAAGAILVG
+598 AIAAGAILVG

>member
-89 TRGTTDELQLMQTAV
+89 TRGTTDELKLMQTAV
-104 RASNFKIPLD
+104 QANNFKIPLD
-114 QLATYLRFATD
+114 QLATYLKFATN

-136 LVNSL
+136 LVQSII
-141 VLGIGRKSPLILDN
+141 LGIGRKSPLILDN
-155 LSISTVRLREELAKT
+155 LGISASELREELAKT
-170 GDMAKAVGNIIEEEM
+170 GDMGKAVGNIINKSMSEA
-185 KKGGDAIETSAVKT
+185 GDAIETSAVKA

-362 GIKAQIEALEELRAQ
+362 GIKAQIAALEELRAE
-377 EANPEKRAAYTSE
+377 EANPAKRAAYTSE

-404 NTVVKGSIDYIIQ
+404 NTVVKGSIDYINQ
-417 QIEAQEKLYHST
+417 QIEAQEKLYNST
-429 NIQSVRDMAAAKKE
+429 NIQSVRDMAAAKKK

-454 TEKDRKRR
+454 TEKDKQKR
-462 DRILKEGDIASG
+462 DEALKGDIASG

-499 ASYSFDPTLYK
+499 ASYSFDPTSYK
-510 DKIQQFKEQAAEV
+510 DKKQQFKEQAAAV

-622 ASSGGSSGSSS
+622 ASSGGNSGSSS

>member
-41 GAIAGAFTV
+41 GAIAGAFAV
-50 DKIVQFTKEAYKL
+50 NKIVQFTKEAYKL

-104 RASNFKIPLD
+104 RASNFRIPLEE
-114 QLATYLRFATD
+114 LATFLKFATD

-170 GDMAKAVGNIIEEEM
+170 GDMAKAVGNIIKEEM
-185 KKGGDAIETSAVKT
+185 QKGGDAIETSAVKT

-212 VGDSGA
+212 IGDSGI
-218 VKSTGNIITDT
+218 VKSSGNIITDT

-244 KSSSIAMGSGML
+244 KSWKVLMGSGTI
-256 GGILGPI
+256 GAI
-263 LGPVA
+263 LGPVLGPTGA
-268 AIFGGTK
+268 VFGGAQ
-275 AAESAIKG
+275 AAGSVISG
-283 QRSKQNKIDAE
+283 QRSKQKEIDAE
-294 VEKAAKLAKE
+294 AERVAKLAKE
-304 WADSV
+304 WVDSV

-346 IKAQEQE
+346 IKALEQE

-362 GIKAQIEALEELRAQ
+362 GIKSQIAELEELRAQ

-390 IESLKKRLELMTST
+390 IESLEKRLELMTST
-404 NTVVKGSIDYIIQ
+404 KTRVDQINDAIDRLRKNREDATK
-417 QIEAQEKLYHST
+417 EAQAGIDAEIEKLQSELDWINLTAEAYAKFLEVKSGET
-429 NIQSVRDMAAAKKE
+429 GNIAA
-443 ELEAA
+443 
-448 KALLEI
+448 
-454 TEKDRKRR
+454 
-462 DRILKEGDIASG
+462 G
-474 YSTQGMGGS
+474 YSTKGTGGS

-494 LEKNL
+494 LEKDL

-510 DKIQQFKEQAAEV
+510 NAKIQADRFREIAKEVEQT
-523 DQVANSIHQTITN
+523 ANSIHLTISGA
-536 TMVSSFQALADGL
+536 MSDALISL
-549 AGISDMDAGQA
+549 AEGIGGMGGIDM
-560 IASLL
+560 S
-565 KPLADTAITAGTI
+565 PLADVIIQVGKMAIR
-578 IMTTGEAIESLKK
+578 TGVAILGIKKALESLNP
-591 SLFGFNG
+591 FV
-598 ISAIAAGAILVG
+598 AIAAGTALVALG
-610 IGVAARAGLSAI
+610 TAAKKSLSNIGSEI
-622 ASSGGSSGSSS
+622 GGG
-633 YSPNTSFSGGSSYS
+633 YSPNTSFSGGGSYS
-647 GASSQYG
+647 GALSQYG

>member
-41 GAIAGAFTV
+41 RAIAGAFTV

-63 AGQAQGVYNAF
+63 AGQTQGVYNAF

-89 TRGTTDELQLMQTAV
+89 TRGTTDELKLMQTAV
-104 RASNFKIPLD
+104 QANNFKIPLD
-114 QLATYLRFATD
+114 QLATYLKFATN

-185 KKGGDAIETSAVKT
+185 KKGGDAIETSAVKV
-199 QKLGAAWKDFMVA
+199 QRLSAAWKDLKTAYGNSAWVKNIADSIVDNLTVA
-212 VGDSGA
+212 INSISSIFKSNAQIWYETDIKMGA
-218 VKSTGNIITDT
+218 NLGKRWLQIYEKYKKATGSLKDDYSEY
-229 LTSITRAMSD
+229 LD
-239 LIKSG
+239 LLKKG
-244 KSSSIAMGSGML
+244 FSSS
-256 GGILGPI
+256 PQ
-263 LGPVA
+263 
-268 AIFGGTK
+268 T
-275 AAESAIKG
+275 
-283 QRSKQNKIDAE
+283 NT
-294 VEKAAKLAKE
+294 
-304 WADSV
+304 DSIRQLNSD
-309 TTIEEAEKK
+309 TIN
-318 LSLAQYSYF
+318 
-327 SSGKEREAVIAALK
+327 
-341 EKIKT
+341 
-346 IKAQEQE
+346 
-353 KIAREQTEK
+353 
-362 GIKAQIEALEELRAQ
+362 GIKAQIAALEELRAE
-377 EANPEKRAAYTSE
+377 EANPAKRAAYTSE

-404 NTVVKGSIDYIIQ
+404 NTVVKGSIDYINQ
-417 QIEAQEKLYHST
+417 QIESQEKLYNST

-443 ELEAA
+443 ELEAT

-454 TEKDRKRR
+454 TEKDKQKR
-462 DRILKEGDIASG
+462 DEALKGNIASG

-510 DKIQQFKEQAAEV
+510 DNIQQFKEQAAEV

-549 AGISDMDAGQA
+549 AGISDMNAGQA

-565 KPLADTAITAGTI
+565 KPLADMAITAGTI
-578 IMTTGEAIESLKK
+578 IMTTGEAIERLKK
-591 SLFGFNG
+591 SLLGFNG
-598 ISAIAAGAILVG
+598 IGAIAAGAILVG

-633 YSPNTSFSGGSSYS
+633 YSPNTSFSGGGSYS

>member
-199 QKLGAAWKDFMVA
+199 QKLGAAWKNFMTS
-212 VGDSGA
+212 VGDTS
-218 VKSTGNIITDT
+218 VIKSTGDAIVST
-229 LTSITRAMSD
+229 LTYIADSFDA
-239 LIKSG
+239 LINSERLSTWQKFLG
-244 KSSSIAMGSGML
+244 FLGH
-256 GGILGPI
+256 GGIQRQAL
-263 LGPVA
+263 
-268 AIFGGTK
+268 
-275 AAESAIKG
+275 AEGAGNASAD
-283 QRSKQNKIDAE
+283 KQIQERVNLWTE
-294 VEKAAKLAKE
+294 GLN
-304 WADSV
+304 
-309 TTIEEAEKK
+309 TIELAERQLAFAQSQYAHFSSEEEKK
-318 LSLAQYSYF
+318 
-327 SSGKEREAVIAALK
+327 AVIAALK

-404 NTVVKGSIDYIIQ
+404 NTVVKGSIDYINQ
-417 QIEAQEKLYHST
+417 QIEAQEKLYNST

-454 TEKDRKRR
+454 TEKDKQKR
-462 DRILKEGDIASG
+462 DEALKGDIASG

-549 AGISDMDAGQA
+549 AGISDMNAGQA

-565 KPLADTAITAGTI
+565 KPLADMAITAGTI
-578 IMTTGEAIESLKK
+578 IMTTGKAIESLKAAL
-591 SLFGFNG
+591 SGFFGVG
-598 ISAIAAGAILVG
+598 AIAAGAILVG

-622 ASSGGSSGSSS
+622 ASSGGNSGSSS

>member
-199 QKLGAAWKDFMVA
+199 QKLGAAWKNFMTS
-212 VGDSGA
+212 VGDTS
-218 VKSTGNIITDT
+218 VIKSTGDAIVST
-229 LTSITRAMSD
+229 LTYIADSFDA
-239 LIKSG
+239 LINSERLSTWQKFLG
-244 KSSSIAMGSGML
+244 FLGH
-256 GGILGPI
+256 GGIQRQAL
-263 LGPVA
+263 
-268 AIFGGTK
+268 
-275 AAESAIKG
+275 AEGAGNASAD
-283 QRSKQNKIDAE
+283 KQIQERVNLWTE
-294 VEKAAKLAKE
+294 GLN
-304 WADSV
+304 
-309 TTIEEAEKK
+309 TIELAERQLAFAQSQYAHFSSEEEKK
-318 LSLAQYSYF
+318 
-327 SSGKEREAVIAALK
+327 AVIAALK
-341 EKIKT
+341 ERVKLIKS
-346 IKAQEQE
+346 QEQE
-353 KIAREQTEK
+353 KIAREQTEN
-362 GIKAQIEALEELRAQ
+362 GIKAQIAALEELRAQ

-404 NTVVKGSIDYIIQ
+404 NTVVKGSIDYINQ
-417 QIEAQEKLYHST
+417 QIEAQEKLYNST
-429 NIQSVRDMAAAKKE
+429 NIQSVRDMAAAKKK

-454 TEKDRKRR
+454 TEKDKQKR
-462 DRILKEGDIASG
+462 DEALKGDIASG

-483 FWLKRVEEKNK
+483 FWFKRVEEKNK

-549 AGISDMDAGQA
+549 AGISDMNAGQA

-565 KPLADTAITAGTI
+565 KPLADMAITAGTI
-578 IMTTGEAIESLKK
+578 IMTTGKAIESLKAAL
-591 SLFGFNG
+591 SGFFGVG
-598 ISAIAAGAILVG
+598 AIAAGAILVG

>member
-21 GIKQSEGQLSSFKG
+21 GIKQSEGQLSSFRG

-199 QKLGAAWKDFMVA
+199 QKLGAAWKNFMTS
-212 VGDSGA
+212 VGDTSV
-218 VKSTGNIITDT
+218 VKSTGDAIVST
-229 LTSITRAMSD
+229 LTYIADSFDA
-239 LIKSG
+239 LINSERLSTWQKFLG
-244 KSSSIAMGSGML
+244 FLGH
-256 GGILGPI
+256 GGIQRQAL
-263 LGPVA
+263 
-268 AIFGGTK
+268 
-275 AAESAIKG
+275 AEGAGNASAD
-283 QRSKQNKIDAE
+283 KQIQERVNLWTE
-294 VEKAAKLAKE
+294 GLN
-304 WADSV
+304 
-309 TTIEEAEKK
+309 TIELAERQLAFAQSQYAHFSSEEEKK
-318 LSLAQYSYF
+318 
-327 SSGKEREAVIAALK
+327 AVIAALK
-341 EKIKT
+341 ERVKLIKS
-346 IKAQEQE
+346 QEQE
-353 KIAREQTEK
+353 KIAREQTEN
-362 GIKAQIEALEELRAQ
+362 GIKAQIAALEELRAQ

-404 NTVVKGSIDYIIQ
+404 NTVVKGSIDYINQ
-417 QIEAQEKLYHST
+417 QIEAQEKLYNST
-429 NIQSVRDMAAAKKE
+429 NIQSVRDMAAAKKK

-454 TEKDRKRR
+454 TEKDKQKR
-462 DRILKEGDIASG
+462 DEALKGDIASG

-549 AGISDMDAGQA
+549 AGISDMNAGQA

-565 KPLADTAITAGTI
+565 KPLADMAITAGTI
-578 IMTTGEAIESLKK
+578 IMTTGKAIESLKAAL
-591 SLFGFNG
+591 SGFFGVG
-598 ISAIAAGAILVG
+598 AIAAGAILVG

>member
-199 QKLGAAWKDFMVA
+199 QKLGAAWKNFMTS
-212 VGDSGA
+212 VGDTSV
-218 VKSTGNIITDT
+218 VKSTGDAIVST
-229 LTSITRAMSD
+229 LTYIADSFDA
-239 LIKSG
+239 LINSERLSTWQKFLG
-244 KSSSIAMGSGML
+244 FLGH
-256 GGILGPI
+256 GGIQRQAL
-263 LGPVA
+263 
-268 AIFGGTK
+268 
-275 AAESAIKG
+275 AEGAGNASAG
-283 QRSKQNKIDAE
+283 KQIQERVNLWTE
-294 VEKAAKLAKE
+294 GLN
-304 WADSV
+304 
-309 TTIEEAEKK
+309 TIELAERQLAFAQSQYAHFSSEEEKK
-318 LSLAQYSYF
+318 T
-327 SSGKEREAVIAALK
+327 VIAALK
-341 EKIKT
+341 ERVKLLKS
-346 IKAQEQE
+346 QEQE
-353 KIAREQTEK
+353 KIAREQTEN
-362 GIKAQIEALEELRAQ
+362 GIKAQIAALEELRAQ

-404 NTVVKGSIDYIIQ
+404 NTVVKGSIDYINQ
-417 QIEAQEKLYHST
+417 QIEAQEKLYNST

-454 TEKDRKRR
+454 TEKDKQKR
-462 DRILKEGDIASG
+462 DEALKGDIASG

-483 FWLKRVEEKNK
+483 FWLKRVEEKNQ

>member
-41 GAIAGAFTV
+41 GAIAGAFAV
-50 DKIVQFTKEAYKL
+50 NKIVQFTKEAYKL

-89 TRGTTDELQLMQTAV
+89 TRGTTDELKLMQTAV
-104 RASNFKIPLD
+104 QANNFKIPLD
-114 QLATYLRFATD
+114 QLATYLKFATN

-136 LVNSL
+136 LVQSII
-141 VLGIGRKSPLILDN
+141 LGIGRKSPLILDN
-155 LSISTVRLREELAKT
+155 LGISASELREELAKT
-170 GDMAKAVGNIIEEEM
+170 GDMGKAVGNIINKSMSEA
-185 KKGGDAIETSAVKT
+185 GDAIETSAVKT
-199 QKLGAAWKDFMVA
+199 QKLGAAWKNFMTS
-212 VGDSGA
+212 VGDTSV
-218 VKSTGNIITDT
+218 VKSTGDAIVST
-229 LTSITRAMSD
+229 LTYIADSFDA
-239 LIKSG
+239 LINSERLSTWQKFLG
-244 KSSSIAMGSGML
+244 FLGH
-256 GGILGPI
+256 GGIQRQAL
-263 LGPVA
+263 
-268 AIFGGTK
+268 
-275 AAESAIKG
+275 AEGAGNTSAD
-283 QRSKQNKIDAE
+283 KQIQERVNLWTE
-294 VEKAAKLAKE
+294 GLN
-304 WADSV
+304 
-309 TTIEEAEKK
+309 TIELAERQLAFAQSQYAHFSSEEEKK
-318 LSLAQYSYF
+318 
-327 SSGKEREAVIAALK
+327 AVIAALK
-341 EKIKT
+341 EKIKI

-377 EANPEKRAAYTSE
+377 EANPEKKAAYTSE

-404 NTVVKGSIDYIIQ
+404 NTVVKGSIDYINQ
-417 QIEAQEKLYHST
+417 QIEAQEKLYNST

-454 TEKDRKRR
+454 TEKDKQKR
-462 DRILKEGDIASG
+462 DEALKGNIASG

>member
-41 GAIAGAFTV
+41 WAIAGAFTV

-199 QKLGAAWKDFMVA
+199 QKLGAAWKNFMTS
-212 VGDSGA
+212 VGDTSV
-218 VKSTGNIITDT
+218 VKSTGDAIVST
-229 LTSITRAMSD
+229 LTYIADSFDA
-239 LIKSG
+239 LINSERLSTWQKFLG
-244 KSSSIAMGSGML
+244 FLGH
-256 GGILGPI
+256 GGIQRQAL
-263 LGPVA
+263 
-268 AIFGGTK
+268 
-275 AAESAIKG
+275 AEGAGNASAD
-283 QRSKQNKIDAE
+283 KQIQERVNLWTE
-294 VEKAAKLAKE
+294 GLN
-304 WADSV
+304 
-309 TTIEEAEKK
+309 TIELAERQLAFAQSQYAHFSSEEEKK
-318 LSLAQYSYF
+318 
-327 SSGKEREAVIAALK
+327 AVIAALK

-404 NTVVKGSIDYIIQ
+404 NTVVKGSIDYINQ
-417 QIEAQEKLYHST
+417 QIEAQEKLYNST

-454 TEKDRKRR
+454 TEKDKQKR
-462 DRILKEGDIASG
+462 DEALKGNIASG
-474 YSTQGMGGS
+474 YSTQEMGGS

-536 TMVSSFQALADGL
+536 TMVSSFQALA
-549 AGISDMDAGQA
+549 
-560 IASLL
+560 
-565 KPLADTAITAGTI
+565 
-578 IMTTGEAIESLKK
+578 GE
-591 SLFGFNG
+591 
-598 ISAIAAGAILVG
+598 G
-610 IGVAARAGLSAI
+610 IG
-622 ASSGGSSGSSS
+622 
-633 YSPNTSFSGGSSYS
+633 
-647 GASSQYG
+647 
-654 YASYRAQ
+654 
-661 SVDVNVTGRISG
+661 
-673 QDIVLASD
+673 
-681 KYLKNK
+681 
-687 SR
+687 

>member
-41 GAIAGAFTV
+41 GAIAGAFAV
-50 DKIVQFTKEAYKL
+50 NKIVQFTKEAYKL

-89 TRGTTDELQLMQTAV
+89 TRGTTDELKLMQTAV
-104 RASNFKIPLD
+104 QANNFKIPLD
-114 QLATYLRFATD
+114 QLATYLKFATN

-136 LVNSL
+136 LVQSII
-141 VLGIGRKSPLILDN
+141 LGIGRKSPLILDN
-155 LSISTVRLREELAKT
+155 LGISASELREELAKT
-170 GDMAKAVGNIIEEEM
+170 GDMGKAVGNIINKSMSEA
-185 KKGGDAIETSAVKT
+185 GDAIETSAVKT
-199 QKLGAAWKDFMVA
+199 QKLGAAWKNFMTS
-212 VGDSGA
+212 VGDTSV
-218 VKSTGNIITDT
+218 VKSTGDAIVST
-229 LTSITRAMSD
+229 LTYIADSFDA
-239 LIKSG
+239 LINSERLSTWQKFLG
-244 KSSSIAMGSGML
+244 FLGH
-256 GGILGPI
+256 GGIQRQAL
-263 LGPVA
+263 
-268 AIFGGTK
+268 
-275 AAESAIKG
+275 AEGAGNASAD
-283 QRSKQNKIDAE
+283 KQIQERVNLWTE
-294 VEKAAKLAKE
+294 GLN
-304 WADSV
+304 
-309 TTIEEAEKK
+309 TIELAERQLAFAQSQYAHFSSEEEKK
-318 LSLAQYSYF
+318 
-327 SSGKEREAVIAALK
+327 AVIAALK
-341 EKIKT
+341 ERVKLIKS
-346 IKAQEQE
+346 QEQE
-353 KIAREQTEK
+353 KIAREQTEN
-362 GIKAQIEALEELRAQ
+362 GIKAQIAALEELRAQ

-404 NTVVKGSIDYIIQ
+404 NTVVKGSIDYINQ
-417 QIEAQEKLYHST
+417 QIEAQEKLYNST
-429 NIQSVRDMAAAKKE
+429 NIQSVRDMAAAKRE

-454 TEKDRKRR
+454 TEKDKQKR
-462 DRILKEGDIASG
+462 DEALKGNIASG

-549 AGISDMDAGQA
+549 AGISDMNAGQA

-565 KPLADTAITAGTI
+565 KPLADMAITAGTI
-578 IMTTGEAIESLKK
+578 IMTTGKAIESLKAAL
-591 SLFGFNG
+591 SGFFGVG
-598 ISAIAAGAILVG
+598 AIAAGAILVG

-647 GASSQYG
+647 GASGQYG

>member
-89 TRGTTDELQLMQTAV
+89 TRGTTDELKLMQTAV
-104 RASNFKIPLD
+104 QANNFKIPLN
-114 QLATYLRFATD
+114 QLATYLKFATN

-136 LVNSL
+136 LVQSII
-141 VLGIGRKSPLILDN
+141 LGIGRKSPLILDN
-155 LSISTVRLREELAKT
+155 LGISASELREELAKT
-170 GDMAKAVGNIIEEEM
+170 GDMGKAVGNIINKSMSEA
-185 KKGGDAIETSAVKT
+185 GDAIETSAVKT
-199 QKLGAAWKDFMVA
+199 QKLGAAWKNFMTS
-212 VGDSGA
+212 VGDTSII
-218 VKSTGNIITDT
+218 KSTGDAIVST
-229 LTSITRAMSD
+229 LTYIADSFDA
-239 LIKSG
+239 LINSERLSTWQKFLG
-244 KSSSIAMGSGML
+244 FLGH
-256 GGILGPI
+256 GGIQRQAL
-263 LGPVA
+263 
-268 AIFGGTK
+268 
-275 AAESAIKG
+275 AEGAGNASAD
-283 QRSKQNKIDAE
+283 KQIQERVNLWTE
-294 VEKAAKLAKE
+294 GLN
-304 WADSV
+304 
-309 TTIEEAEKK
+309 TIELAERQLAFAQSQYAHFSSEEEKK
-318 LSLAQYSYF
+318 
-327 SSGKEREAVIAALK
+327 AVIAALK
-341 EKIKT
+341 ERVKLIKS
-346 IKAQEQE
+346 QEQE
-353 KIAREQTEK
+353 KIAREQTEN
-362 GIKAQIEALEELRAQ
+362 GIKAQIAALEELRAQ
-377 EANPEKRAAYTSE
+377 EANPAKRAAYTSE

-404 NTVVKGSIDYIIQ
+404 NTVVKGSIDYINQ
-417 QIEAQEKLYHST
+417 QIEAQEKLYNST

-454 TEKDRKRR
+454 TEKDKQKR
-462 DRILKEGDIASG
+462 DEALKGDIASG

-483 FWLKRVEEKNK
+483 FWLKRVEEKNQ

-549 AGISDMDAGQA
+549 AGISDMNAGQA

-565 KPLADTAITAGTI
+565 KPLADMAITAGTI
-578 IMTTGEAIESLKK
+578 IMTTGEAIERLKK
-591 SLFGFNG
+591 SLLGFNG
-598 ISAIAAGAILVG
+598 IGAIAAGAILVG

-622 ASSGGSSGSSS
+622 ASSGGNSGSSS
-633 YSPNTSFSGGSSYS
+633 YSPNTSFSGGGSYS